1 MTKNVVSD
9 KCHRLVGISYSYN
22 TGTTI
27 HYYFLDIEI
36 SLQEDIDTNED
47 CL

>member
-9 KCHRLVGISYSYN
+9 KCYRFVGISYSYN
-22 TGTTI
+22 TGIMI

-36 SLQEDIDTNED
+36 SLQEDIDTNEVR
-47 CL
+47 L